1 MFSLLSDFVFPR
13 ERVSHTYESL
23 LIESKNEAG
32 ERIFL
37 EFDAPPLHTYA
48 RATTTTTTTHEG
60 PRRAVYDARTF
71 YR

>member
-1 MFSLLSDFVFPR
+1 MLFSLLSDFVFPR

-37 EFDAPPLHTYA
+37 EFDAPPLHAYA
-48 RATTTTTTTHEG
+48 RATTTTTHEG
-60 PRRAVYDARTF
+60 HPRRAVYDARTF

>member
-48 RATTTTTTTHEG
+48 RATTTHEG